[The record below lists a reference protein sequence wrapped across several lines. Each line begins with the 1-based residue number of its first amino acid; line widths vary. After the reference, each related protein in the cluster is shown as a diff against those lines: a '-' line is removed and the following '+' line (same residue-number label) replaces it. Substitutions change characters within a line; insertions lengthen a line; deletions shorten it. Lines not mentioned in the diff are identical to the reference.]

1 MQNQRDS
8 LGTCYEKLSRLMKTI
23 FLKSKE
29 MYQIRAWTVA
39 LVHDRFQD
47 GSGLQQNESFWALP
61 ESSQ

>member
-1 MQNQRDS
+1 
-8 LGTCYEKLSRLMKTI
+8 MKTI

-47 GSGLQQNESFWALP
+47 GSGLQQNELFWALP